1 MEATGSRAC
10 LFYYDD
16 VYDSDYCVSAWC
28 PQVCEYTGHSRS
40 LVSVF
45 GPWGSFSPNLKFAV
59 LTRLAGQ
66 WAASVCCLRSPVLE
80 LLAFT
85 AMASSLHGCWE
96 SDSRSSGLQGE
107 LSYPQS
113 HLPRPLACL
122 SGSLRSPNTAR
133 EKNQSP
139 VSFLYF
145 PSFPPSLPSSIFY
158 SLPSFLC
165 SLPPS
170 FYPFLSFSLYFKFGV
185 QCGCFH
191 YPWAIYTFS
200 PYKYFSSLCS
210 ICHCLGC

>member
-1 MEATGSRAC
+1 MFHSTESGLVLVWDDGGDWITRAC

-45 GPWGSFSPNLKFAV
+45 GPWGSFSLNLKFAV

-113 HLPRPLACL
+113 HRPRPLACL

-145 PSFPPSLPSSIFY
+145 PFLPSLPPFLHFLLPSIFPLL
-158 SLPSFLC
+158 SPSFLLPL
-165 SLPPS
+165 SLI
-170 FYPFLSFSLYFKFGV
+170 FLLF
-185 QCGCFH
+185 
-191 YPWAIYTFS
+191 
-200 PYKYFSSLCS
+200 
-210 ICHCLGC
+210 